1 MHDQKK
7 GTHSLSFKGDKCTN
21 IQNCYKTIISQD
33 NNLVTLENTKC
44 RTRSDVEVDKHGN
57 SLLKNELKQQK
68 VKKKYIIKNFCS
80 IIPLLING
88 FKLVCFLF
96 F

>member
-33 NNLVTLENTKC
+33 NNLVTSENTKC

-68 VKKKYIIKNFCS
+68 VKKNILSKTFVQ
-80 IIPLLING
+80 L
-88 FKLVCFLF
+88 FLY
-96 F
+96 